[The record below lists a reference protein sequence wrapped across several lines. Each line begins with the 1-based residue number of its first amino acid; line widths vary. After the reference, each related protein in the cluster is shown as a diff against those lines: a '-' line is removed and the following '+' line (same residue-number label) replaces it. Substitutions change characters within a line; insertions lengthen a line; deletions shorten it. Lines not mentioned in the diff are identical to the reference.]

1 MFSLPPIAGGHCAR
15 GNAGAKVHLACVRKV
30 LGACLQGAVGP
41 GSRGGLWIPIA
52 PAIGRNVP
60 GGFRC
65 LAPTGVGDSAFGD
78 TDFWCQC
85 MCSGATAKSYP
96 SGLFF
101 FGPSGAHVAAEGH
114 REPSLGNRNPFVTK
128 PNPTENRRQKKS
140 KGPRNP
146 KSPKMRHANANQTCP
161 GY

>member
-1 MFSLPPIAGGHCAR
+1 MPSARMGCDPRIVARTRPKWPQRGMRARLGVAHRCHHCPRSLGSLRARKYPCKLRCTSPTMHVCA
-15 GNAGAKVHLACVRKV
+15 K
-30 LGACLQGAVGP
+30 CLLRAVGRE
-41 GSRGGLWIPIA
+41 SMDTLWIPIA

-65 LAPTGVGDSAFGD
+65 VAPTGVGVSAFGD

-85 MCSGATAKSYP
+85 TRSGPTAKSYP

-114 REPSLGNRNPFVTK
+114 REPSLGNRNPFV
-128 PNPTENRRQKKS
+128 S
-140 KGPRNP
+140 
-146 KSPKMRHANANQTCP
+146 
-161 GY
+161 